1 MALRAI
7 KIVHSPA
14 THDAAFEETT
24 RSSGYR
30 YPSSLLLLQGY
41 PSSLLLLQLRVN
53 VAAATTWSCKLETT
67 VSSRKAAVKSA
78 APPPLSLECIGA
90 PKEGEAVKTP
100 TLNSVDAWHEMSRRF
115 DVAHDPAAR
124 ASSDSDFFESARL
137 NVNLEEAE
145 RAASSGVLK
154 DDLYDD
160 SDVSRLSD
168 ALMLQLYPQA
178 STGKA
183 GYLAHKKVLH
193 PLGPL

>member
-1 MALRAI
+1 M
-7 KIVHSPA
+7 VHSPA
-14 THDAAFEETT
+14 THDAAFEGTT
-24 RSSGYR
+24 RSS
-30 YPSSLLLLQGY
+30 GY

-53 VAAATTWSCKLETT
+53 VAAATTWSCKQETT
-67 VSSRKAAVKSA
+67 VSRRKAAGERA

-124 ASSDSDFFESARL
+124 ASSDSDFFESDRL

-145 RAASSGVLK
+145 RAASSRVLK

-160 SDVSRLSD
+160 SDFSRLSSKNLEDLKGGPPPPHRD
-168 ALMLQLYPQA
+168 AKLQ
-178 STGKA
+178 G
-183 GYLAHKKVLH
+183 
-193 PLGPL
+193 